1 MVAAESAAPAALPSS
16 AVSRREFLVQSGMAS
31 CAVVFAA
38 SGCQPAGSPP
48 ASIAKPGHLAANI
61 WVTLYSD
68 STIEIITPGIEL
80 GQGAMTVL
88 PKLVAEELDADWSQV
103 RVIAAPAD
111 EKRFGNPLFWNMQ
124 LTAGS
129 RTTLGYF
136 DALRIAGAQARYI
149 LMLAASRYWGV
160 PLEQLQTDSSTVVH
174 AATGRH
180 IRYAELIDKA
190 EVPAA
195 FPAFVSPDDKPQLVD
210 DFFGEPPPSPLIPG
224 DKAADAIAL
233 KPKERYKLLGKD
245 SPRLD
250 VPSKI
255 NGSAQYGIDVQLP
268 GMLYA
273 MVDTGPVQGGEPQ
286 SIDDSRARAVRNIV
300 DVVQLPYG
308 VAVVGTS
315 IFAVREARQALKI
328 VWKAGAK
335 VRAYDSDRALA
346 DFARIAADPVRNPGV
361 RAFKL
366 GEEPETAAMFD
377 RPGSLS
383 SPHTIERFEIQ
394 SELVYH
400 APLEPQ
406 NATVR
411 IADDGK
417 SAECWVGTQWP
428 KLEQDYVAKVL
439 GLTADDI
446 KVNTMY
452 PGGSYGRRQEP
463 GAIVD
468 AAAIA
473 QQLHKPVKVI
483 WTREDDLK
491 RNPFRQAMVCRA
503 EAAVA
508 PDGRILATRHRVV
521 ADSWFA
527 RMFPD
532 FFDQYG
538 KSDPGNWVGGLH
550 LYDVPLQTVDNVT
563 VRREVDVC
571 YLRGVGVAQTKFAQE
586 CLIDLIARR
595 HRKDPLS
602 YRLQMLQ
609 AAPRAIQVLNAVAA
623 MADWERARAG
633 RALGLAYVPYSN
645 SHAALIAEVSV
656 DRSNGAIR
664 VHRVWCA
671 VDCGFALQPAILA
684 SQMEGGILQ
693 GLSMALFERVT
704 LKHGEVQQS
713 NFHDYRLLRMS
724 EAPEIEIKV
733 LSTDNAV
740 TGSAE
745 IGVMPIAPAVNNA
758 VATLIGAPLRR
769 LPMLAED
776 VLKALK
782 G

>member
-1 MVAAESAAPAALPSS
+1 MAA
-16 AVSRREFLVQSGMAS
+16 
-31 CAVVFAA
+31 
-38 SGCQPAGSPP
+38 
-48 ASIAKPGHLAANI
+48 AKH
-61 WVTLYSD
+61 
-68 STIEIITPGIEL
+68 
-80 GQGAMTVL
+80 
-88 PKLVAEELDADWSQV
+88 
-103 RVIAAPAD
+103 
-111 EKRFGNPLFWNMQ
+111 
-124 LTAGS
+124 
-129 RTTLGYF
+129 
-136 DALRIAGAQARYI
+136 
-149 LMLAASRYWGV
+149 WGV
-160 PLEQLQTDSSTVVH
+160 QLEQLETDSSTVLH
-174 AATGRH
+174 ASTGRH

-195 FPAFVSPDDKPQLVD
+195 FPVFISPGDKPQLVD
-210 DFFGEPPPSPLIPG
+210 DFFGEPPPSPLKPDPKVTG
-224 DKAADAIAL
+224 AIAL

-245 SPRLD
+245 TPRLD
-250 VPSKI
+250 IPSKV

-273 MVDTGPVQGGEPQ
+273 MVDTGPVQGGEPER
-286 SIDDSRARAVRNIV
+286 IEDTHARAVPDIV
-300 DVVQLPYG
+300 DIVKLPYG
-308 VAVVGTS
+308 VAVVGRS
-315 IFAVREARQALKI
+315 IFAVRAARQALKI

-335 VRAYDSDRALA
+335 VRAYDSDKTLA

-366 GEEPETAAMFD
+366 GEESETAAAFD

-383 SPHTIERFEIQ
+383 SPHTIEQFEIQ
-394 SELVYH
+394 SEFIYH

-411 IADDGK
+411 IAEDGK

-439 GLTADDI
+439 GLKAEDI
-446 KVNTMY
+446 KLNTLY

-463 GAIVD
+463 GAIAD
-468 AAAIA
+468 AAAIG
-473 QQLHKPVKVI
+473 QQVHKPVKVI

-532 FFDQYG
+532 FFDQYN

-595 HRKDPLS
+595 HGKDPLS

-609 AAPRAIQVLNAVAA
+609 ASPRAIQVLQAVAE
-623 MADWERARAG
+623 MADWQRARTG
-633 RALGLAYVPYSN
+633 RALGVAYVPYSN

-664 VHRVWCA
+664 VHQVWCA

-684 SQMEGGILQ
+684 SQMEGGIIQ
-693 GLSMALFERVT
+693 GLSMALYERVT
-704 LKHGEVQQS
+704 LKHGEVQQT

-758 VATLIGAPLRR
+758 LATLIGAPLKR
-769 LPMLAED
+769 LPMLPED
-776 VLKALK
+776 ILKALK